1 MISDETQEICNR
13 YLRDMEN
20 KAIVNEKYK
29 QLEELKQENELLEKI
44 IDLMALDI
52 YKFSKGYCNTSIREK
67 DYINEESVKLEY
79 IRLAKEKMQN
89 V

>member
-67 DYINEESVKLEY
+67 EYINNESVKLEY

>member
-1 MISDETQEICNR
+1 MISDETQEYVI
-13 YLRDMEN
+13 LRDMEN

-67 DYINEESVKLEY
+67 DYINEESAKLEY

>member
-1 MISDETQEICNR
+1 MISDENEKRINKF
-13 YLRDMEN
+13 LEDIEN

-67 DYINEESVKLEY
+67 DYINEESVKLKY